1 MNRRL
6 VILDVFAKP
15 LYIVMLAASVV
26 VLLRGH
32 NEPGGGFIAG
42 LVAVSATV
50 LWALAHG
57 SGAAGK
63 RLPFRSPLRLAA
75 IGVATALASGLPALL
90 MGEAF
95 LTHLWGRLP
104 LGLTDLKLSTVLV
117 FDVGVYLAVWGSL
130 AGYALTLLA
139 ADGDAEEG
147 P

>member
-6 VILDVFAKP
+6 VILDVFARP
-15 LYIVMLAASVV
+15 LYLAILAASIV

-57 SGAAGK
+57 PDAAEE

-75 IGVATALASGLPALL
+75 IGVALALAAGLPALL
-90 MGEAF
+90 MGDAY
-95 LTHLWGRLP
+95 LTHLWGKLP
-104 LGLTDLKLSTVLV
+104 LGFTDLKLSTVLI
-117 FDVGVYLAVWGSL
+117 FDVGVYLCVWGSL
-130 AGYALTLLA
+130 AGYSLTLLA
-139 ADGDAEEG
+139 TDCDAEEG